1 MTDLTERLWYGRGP
15 LLWPLLPF
23 SWLYRAVASWR
34 RNRLTASAEPLPV
47 PVVVVGNIT
56 VGGTGKSPL
65 TAWLASHFREQGWRP
80 VILSR
85 GYGGKRSGDT
95 PLRVNSDTDPAEA
108 GDEPVMLAT
117 QTGCPVVVHPQ
128 RLTSARMALQQGL
141 GNLFLCDDGLQ
152 HYALARDVE
161 IAVFD
166 GARGVGNGV
175 SLPAGP
181 LREPVGRLQDVD
193 LVVVNGLPGKRVPEH
208 PRRYAMTLQPAGVR
222 HLLTGVT
229 HDPGPWLQGRKCMAL
244 AGIGNPGRF
253 FDQLRDLGAQVEGRA
268 FPDHHRYT
276 EQDIA
281 TGNGLPVLM
290 TAKDAVKIQPFA
302 HDRCWVLD
310 VAPQLPSG
318 FGAAV
323 DRALAR
329 KLAVR
334 GLDAS
339 SLRET

>member
-1 MTDLTERLWYGRGP
+1 MTDLTERLWYGRRP
-15 LLWPLLPF
+15 LLWPLWPL
-23 SWLYRAVASWR
+23 SWLYQTVASWR
-34 RNRLTASAEPLPV
+34 RNRLTSSAEPLPV

-85 GYGGKRSGDT
+85 GYGGKHTGDV
-95 PLRVNSDTDPAEA
+95 PLLVGPDTNPAEA
-108 GDEPVMLAT
+108 GDEPVMLAA
-117 QTGCPVVVHPQ
+117 QTACPVVVHPQ
-128 RLTSARMALQQGL
+128 RLASARMALDQGL
-141 GNLFLCDDGLQ
+141 GNLLLCDDGLQ

-161 IAVFD
+161 ISVFD
-166 GARGVGNGV
+166 GARGVGNGA
-175 SLPAGP
+175 SLPVGP

-193 LVVVNGLPGKRVPEH
+193 LVVVNGVPGKRVPEH
-208 PRRYAMTLQPAGVR
+208 PRRYAMMLHPAGVR

-229 HDPGPWLQGRKCMAL
+229 KAAGPWLKGQSCVAL

-253 FDQLRDLGAQVEGRA
+253 FDQLRDLGAEVEGRA

-281 TGNGLPVLM
+281 TGDERLVLM

-302 HDRCWVLD
+302 NERCWVLD
-310 VAPQLPSG
+310 VAPQLPAG

-323 DRALAR
+323 DRVLDL
-329 KLAVR
+329 KLAAR

-339 SLRET
+339 LLRET